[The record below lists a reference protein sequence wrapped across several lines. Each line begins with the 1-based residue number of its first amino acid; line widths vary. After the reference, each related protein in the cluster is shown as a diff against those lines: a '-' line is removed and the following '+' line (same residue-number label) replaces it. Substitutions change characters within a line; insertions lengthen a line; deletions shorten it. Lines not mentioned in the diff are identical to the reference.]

1 MWSIEPSTAA
11 SNPLMEGILGR
22 IHSCE
27 SFGTLDGPGIRFVVF
42 LQGCPLRCR
51 YCHNPDTWR
60 ADDGKIISSAE
71 LMKQIESCRNFLRN
85 GGVTLSGGE
94 PLMQPEFSLDL
105 LRRCRKAGFHTALD
119 TAGSLPLERTRE
131 TIDAADLLLLDIK
144 VLEPELCK
152 ELTGQ
157 DNQNELATLEYC
169 EKSGKAVWIRHV
181 LLPGITLR
189 RDRLEELA
197 EYLKPFR
204 CIRRVELLPYH
215 KLGEFKWKEL
225 GLDIPFAAL
234 PLPSPEER
242 NAAEALFSA
251 WKW

>member
-1 MWSIEPSTAA
+1 MD
-11 SNPLMEGILGR
+11 GIRGR

-42 LQGCPLRCR
+42 LQGCPLRCL
-51 YCHNPDTWR
+51 YCHNPDTWQP
-60 ADDGKIISSAE
+60 DGGKSVTSAE

-105 LRRCRKAGFHTALD
+105 LRRCREAGFHTALD
-119 TAGSLPLERTRE
+119 TAGSLPLERTRN

-144 VLEPELCK
+144 ALDPGLCC

-169 EKSGKAVWIRHV
+169 EQAGKEVWIRHV
-181 LLPGITLR
+181 LLPGRTLR
-189 RDRLEELA
+189 KDRLEELA
-197 EYLKPFR
+197 AFLKKFR

-215 KLGEFKWKEL
+215 KMGEFKWREL
-225 GLDIPFAAL
+225 GLGTPLADVPIPA
-234 PLPSPEER
+234 PEER

-251 WKW
+251 WNRN